1 MEKKKKSNTNN
12 LTRSQKFHAKEV
24 VQFSSVAQS
33 CPTLCDPMGCSM
45 SGFSVHHQLPELTQ
59 TYVHR
64 VSDDIQPS
72 HPLLPILFLPSIFP
86 SIRVFS
92 NEAALHI
99 RWPKYWNFSWALV
112 LPMNIQGWFLWGL
125 TGLISFQNK
134 GLSRVFS
141 STIQK
146 HRFFCAHPSLWFNS
160 HIQTRLLE
168 KPLLCLYGPLS
179 AKWCLYFLICCSVCH
194 SFSSKEQ
201 ASFNF
206 MAAVT
211 VLSDFEAQENKV
223 CHCFHC
229 FPICLPWSDGTRCQD
244 LSSLNVEF

>member
-146 HRFFCAHPSLWFNS
+146 QLFSAQPSFMVWLSHPYMATGKTIALTIW
-160 HIQTRLLE
+160 TLLT
-168 KPLLCLYGPLS
+168 K
-179 AKWCLYFLICCSVCH
+179 
-194 SFSSKEQ
+194 
-201 ASFNF
+201 
-206 MAAVT
+206 
-211 VLSDFEAQENKV
+211 
-223 CHCFHC
+223 
-229 FPICLPWSDGTRCQD
+229 
-244 LSSLNVEF
+244 